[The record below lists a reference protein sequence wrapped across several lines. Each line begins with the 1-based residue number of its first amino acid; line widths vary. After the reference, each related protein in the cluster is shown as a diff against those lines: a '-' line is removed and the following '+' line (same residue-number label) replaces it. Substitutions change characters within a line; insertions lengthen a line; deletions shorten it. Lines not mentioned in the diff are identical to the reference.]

1 MDVLQV
7 IVPVRLFE
15 SYTKSTNEFICVLCA
30 FLWLIKGYNF
40 RHFLEI
46 SLKCAKNLPYS

>member
-7 IVPVRLFE
+7 IVPVRLCE

-30 FLWLIKGYNF
+30 FLWLIKSYNF

-46 SLKCAKNLPYS
+46 NLECAKNLSCS